1 MPEHE
6 LWEGLDLVEMYKV
19 TLITIPPFTANGI
32 IGCILS
38 AGSATYCENEP
49 EERGDLLFLNSFTFI
64 TFQIRSIKPR
74 VQNVLDTLETVIID
88 LSKSYFLSQH
98 WDEAKLG
105 KTFDNRLKIRER
117 KRQLLQ
123 LSTTWTYF
131 RREVKELHQW
141 QWQKITLDQLEVE
154 NDDNCTSGSLG
165 LPSSPSIEGLDSDA
179 SPTPD
184 LIKWDQL
191 HLIALQ
197 VIKRPKTISHLCKP
211 TGTLTDWNWL
221 W

>member
-1 MPEHE
+1 MALSDAFYPQVLLPIAKMNLKKE
-6 LWEGLDLVEMYKV
+6 VICFS
-19 TLITIPPFTANGI
+19 LIAFK
-32 IGCILS
+32 
-38 AGSATYCENEP
+38 
-49 EERGDLLFLNSFTFI
+49 TFI

-88 LSKSYFLSQH
+88 MSKSYFLSQH
-98 WDEAKLG
+98 WDEVKSG

-123 LSTTWTYF
+123 LLTTWTYF
-131 RREVKELHQW
+131 PREVKDLRRW

-165 LPSSPSIEGLDSDA
+165 LPSSPTIEGLDSDA

-184 LIKWDQL
+184 LIKWDQFL
-191 HLIALQ
+191 DCTSSEQ
-197 VIKRPKTISHLCKP
+197 VKIVFCLTKKISHLINKQAYC
-211 TGTLTDWNWL
+211 WRFRNWL

>member
-19 TLITIPPFTANGI
+19 TLTQFHHPPPMAFH
-32 IGCILS
+32 
-38 AGSATYCENEP
+38 P
-49 EERGDLLFLNSFTFI
+49 QVLLPIAKMNLKKEVICFSLIAFKTFI

-88 LSKSYFLSQH
+88 MSKSYFLSQH
-98 WDEAKLG
+98 WDEVKLG

-131 RREVKELHQW
+131 RREVK
-141 QWQKITLDQLEVE
+141 D
-154 NDDNCTSGSLG
+154 
-165 LPSSPSIEGLDSDA
+165 LP
-179 SPTPD
+179 
-184 LIKWDQL
+184 Q
-191 HLIALQ
+191 
-197 VIKRPKTISHLCKP
+197 
-211 TGTLTDWNWL
+211 
-221 W
+221 